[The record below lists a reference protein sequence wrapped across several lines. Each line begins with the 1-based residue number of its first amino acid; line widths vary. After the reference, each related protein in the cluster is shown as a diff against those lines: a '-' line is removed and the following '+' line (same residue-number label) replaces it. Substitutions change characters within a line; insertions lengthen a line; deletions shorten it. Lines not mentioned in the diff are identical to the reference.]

1 MAGWIILPQVNPHP
15 NTQCL
20 SHCLMRPEGLGRCV
34 QLKPLRWGVSWSS
47 WWGRCDHSVLMK
59 GKQEWGRRYDR
70 EAEFCA
76 MHSENG
82 RWPPAKEC
90 GQPLEAARKARK
102 GTHHPPHQPVE
113 GTSSAS
119 TFLLGLPDFSLPI
132 SRTVGEWIC
141 VYVGGGSL
149 KQPKET
155 NTEGFTYDLC
165 SSKLY
170 RGWGLEGEGR
180 FGVHQLRQPLLK
192 GERELGGLLE
202 TLKLGTWGQ
211 VVGGDSSVGRCKVSF
226 CRAASGVVRC
236 KE

>member
-15 NTQCL
+15 NTQYL

-47 WWGRCDHSVLMK
+47 RWGRCDHRVLMK
-59 GKQEWGRRYDR
+59 GKQEWGRRHDR

-90 GQPLEAARKARK
+90 GQPLEAARK
-102 GTHHPPHQPVE
+102 GHQPQTHQPAE

-170 RGWGLEGEGR
+170 RGEAWKE
-180 FGVHQLRQPLLK
+180 K
-192 GERELGGLLE
+192 ADLGCI
-202 TLKLGTWGQ
+202 
-211 VVGGDSSVGRCKVSF
+211 S
-226 CRAASGVVRC
+226 
-236 KE
+236 